1 MFALPY
7 RMLFAVATMDS
18 ISIHDTQQAGP
29 IALLT
34 KLHYD
39 EFTDMTWLVGFILFY
54 LILFVFGFFSFI
66 TLLYRIFRY
75 SYKTLKLLLPP
86 PSFPFFLVTGPQM
99 VNV

>member
-1 MFALPY
+1 MRSGSGSGSTSGAGTGTVFALPY

-39 EFTDMTWLVGFILFY
+39 EFTDMTWLVGFY
-54 LILFVFGFFSFI
+54 LILFFPFL
-66 TLLYRIFRY
+66 LLYYIEY
-75 SYKTLKLLLPP
+75 
-86 PSFPFFLVTGPQM
+86 LVIHTRH
-99 VNV
+99 